1 MLWVMGVFIILIF
14 STLSLPIVSA
24 EEGTTLTITIYKLG
38 KEDLIESVFEGDAD
52 WSYKIWVYNGKEWK
66 ESDWINC
73 NDDKDNPIIYRNH
86 YYTVYTPEVHI
97 KIAVKER
104 DLLGDELADISSKAG
119 GGKDSFDGTNYGIG
133 ARYEGTWNLITDTL
147 SGDQVD
153 RVELSGSFYY
163 WTSGSK
169 DGSESIDENDASLWF
184 DIVDD
189 YDAPIAD
196 AGYDKT
202 VHAGEKV
209 NFDASASTASVDII
223 RYQWDFES
231 DGIWDMEGEKTSYTY
246 NTAGTYEVT
255 LMITDSLGETSMD
268 TCKVYVKTTPKAA
281 FVYSPSDYPHPTTL
295 DTIQFTD
302 TSTVIGGTLIS
313 WNWDFGDGETST
325 DRNPTH
331 QYTEGGTYTVT
342 LTVTANDGETDTEQ
356 AYITVIELANITGYV
371 KDENGNPISGA
382 TIKLYEAGT
391 TTVLKTT
398 TTNTNGEYVL
408 SEIETGTYDI
418 EASKSG
424 YDNNKKTYKTIYPG
438 ENTVNFILTVSSSPS
453 SNVGTPGFE
462 MIFVFLATMAVS
474 IILSRKR
481 K

>member
-1 MLWVMGVFIILIF
+1 MKKNLSALVICMGFIGSILF
-14 STLSLPIVSA
+14 VPSVSA
-24 EEGTTLTITIYKLG
+24 QQGATIEITIHKIG
-38 KEDLIESVFEGDAD
+38 KEDPIEEFGQGGAD
-52 WSYKIWVYNGKEWK
+52 WSYAIWVYDGN
-66 ESDWINC
+66 DWQTTGWVNC
-73 NDDKDNPIIYRNH
+73 QDDKDDVIVDDKYTF
-86 YYTVYTPEVHI
+86 TVYTTVVSI
-97 KIAVKER
+97 YIALKER
-104 DLLGDELADISSKAG
+104 DPWGEELADISSAHG
-119 GGKDSFDGTNYGIG
+119 GGLDSFTGTYPGG
-133 ARYEGTWNLITDTL
+133 ARYRGTWDLKTNSL
-147 SGDQVD
+147 SGDTTYI
-153 RVELSGSFYY
+153 EEGYY
-163 WTSGSK
+163 KTSGLY
-169 DGSESIDENDASLWF
+169 DGSETRDENDASLWF
-184 DIVDD
+184 DIVDY
-189 YDAPIAD
+189 YDPPIAN

-255 LMITDSLGETSMD
+255 LMITDSLGETSID

-281 FVYSPSDYPHPTTL
+281 FVYSPNDYPHPTTL
-295 DTIQFTD
+295 DTIQFID
-302 TSTVIGGTLIS
+302 TSTIVGGTLVS

-331 QYTEGGTYTVT
+331 RYSKGGTYLVT

-371 KDENGNPISGA
+371 KDEDGNPISGA
-382 TIKLYEAGT
+382 TIKLYKAGT
-391 TTVLKTT
+391 STVLKTT

-408 SEIETGTYDI
+408 SGIEAGTYDI

-424 YDNNKKTYKTIYPG
+424 YDNNKKTYKTIYSG
-438 ENTVNFILTVSSSPS
+438 ENTVNFVLTISSSPS
-453 SNVGTPGFE
+453 SNVSTPGFE